1 MATTT
6 QQEKV
11 TLTASGEFNS
21 ILNALDITSEEIVA
35 TEATVQRVRDLY
47 GNEQWR
53 PHPGLRPTILRM
65 IAHDFV
71 GELY

>member
-6 QQEKV
+6 QPEKV

-21 ILNALDITSEEIVA
+21 ILNALDVTPEEIAA

-53 PHPGLRPTILRM
+53 PHPRPRPTVLVM
-65 IAHDFV
+65 VAHDLV

>member
-6 QQEKV
+6 RQEKV

-21 ILNALDITSEEIVA
+21 ILNALDVTPEEIAA
-35 TEATVQRVRDLY
+35 TEATVQRVRNLY
-47 GNEQWR
+47 GNEQWG
-53 PHPGLRPTILRM
+53 PLRM
-65 IAHDFV
+65 VAHDLL